1 MTKPLDQRAK
11 LGLPSGIGLVLS
23 SMIGAGVFLSAGFM
37 AQDLSAGLILLTW
50 VAGLILALLGV
61 AVYAAVAARVPRS
74 GGEYRYLSDLLHPA
88 FGYLAGWASFL
99 VGFSAPIAI
108 NALAAEAFLGTLFP
122 LPPHGLV
129 AAALVVGLT
138 AAHALDLKASRFT
151 QDALALAKA
160 LLVALFVALGL
171 VLGSNA
177 WPDWAPPNASASFPT
192 SAFARSLFF
201 VGFAFS
207 GWNAAIYAAGEF
219 ANPRRDVGRSMWI
232 GCLLVGGLY
241 LLVNW
246 VFVANLD
253 PGAASAVFRYEQDHV
268 TLGHLVAERLL
279 GTPGGVAM
287 SILAVL
293 AFVSAMSTMIFSG
306 PRVYAAMAQDGYL
319 PRWLAGGEGRPP
331 LWSVVLQG
339 ALALLLLFTHQL
351 QQVLQNVGGIL
362 TLFSALVA
370 LALIR
375 RAFQR
380 SQPDRPGPFAVTA
393 AALYILC
400 AGWMLYFGF
409 SDEPKLVL
417 WIGVVAAAAT
427 GAYALT
433 ARARRRA
440 RSSTDR

>member
-1 MTKPLDQRAK
+1 MVETPNPKAK

-37 AQDLSAGLILLTW
+37 AQDLTASQILLTW
-50 VAGLILALLGV
+50 VAGLLLALLGV
-61 AVYAAVAARVPRS
+61 AVYAAVATRVPRS

-88 FGYLAGWASFL
+88 FGYLAGWGSFL
-99 VGFSAPIAI
+99 VGFSAPIAV
-108 NALAAEAFLGTLFP
+108 NALAAEAFLGTLLP
-122 LPPHGLV
+122 LPPRGLV
-129 AAALVVGLT
+129 AAALVVALT
-138 AAHALDLKASRFT
+138 AAHALNLYASRLT
-151 QDALALAKA
+151 QDALALLKA
-160 LLVALFVALGL
+160 LLVGLFVVLGL

-177 WPDWAPPNASASFPT
+177 WPEWAPANAAPSFPT
-192 SAFARSLFF
+192 SAFARSLFY

-219 ANPRRDVGRSMWI
+219 ANPRRDVGRSMWL

-253 PGAASAVFRYEQDHV
+253 PSAAAAVFRYEQDHV

-279 GTPGGVAM
+279 GTAGGVAM
-287 SILAVL
+287 SVLAIL

-319 PRWLAGGEGRPP
+319 PRWLAGREGRPP
-331 LWSVVLQG
+331 LGAVLLQG
-339 ALALLLLFTHQL
+339 ALSLLLVFTHQL

-375 RAFQR
+375 RAFPR
-380 SQPDRPGPFAVTA
+380 SRPDRPGIFAVSA

-400 AGWMLYFGF
+400 AAWMLYYGF
-409 SDEPKLVL
+409 SDEPKLL
-417 WIGVVAAAAT
+417 AWIGAVAAAAT

-440 RSSTDR
+440 RAQPVR

>member
-1 MTKPLDQRAK
+1 MTKPLVQRAK
-11 LGLPSGIGLVLS
+11 LGLPSGVGLVLS

-37 AQDLSAGLILLTW
+37 AQDLSAGQILLTW
-50 VAGLILALLGV
+50 GAGLILALLGV

-108 NALAAEAFLGTLFP
+108 NALAAEAFLGTLLP

-129 AAALVVGLT
+129 AAALVVALT
-138 AAHALDLKASRFT
+138 AAHALDLNASRLT

-160 LLVALFVALGL
+160 LLVALFVVLGIA
-171 VLGSNA
+171 LGSNA

-192 SAFARSLFF
+192 SAFARSLFY

-219 ANPRRDVGRSMWI
+219 ADPRRDVGRSMWI

-279 GTPGGVAM
+279 GTAGGTAM
-287 SILAVL
+287 SILAIL

-319 PRWLAGGEGRPP
+319 PRFLTGREGRPP
-331 LWSVVLQG
+331 LGAVLLQG
-339 ALALLLLFTHQL
+339 ALALLLVFTHHL

-380 SQPDRPGPFAVTA
+380 AQPDRPGPFALIA

-409 SDEPKLVL
+409 SDEPKLLL

-440 RSSTDR
+440 GVQSSR